1 MKRKNIASG
10 APWEKICG
18 YSRAVQIGPHIHVSG
33 TTACDKD
40 GNIIEIGNP
49 YGQTLHALSKIE
61 DALRQVGAGRNDIVR
76 TRMYVTN
83 IDQWEKIGKAH
94 AEFFGDQ
101 RPATSM
107 IEVGR
112 LISPEMLVEIEA
124 DAITSDEE

>member
-1 MKRKNIASG
+1 MKRQNISSG
-10 APWEKICG
+10 APWERICG
-18 YSRAVQIGPHIHVSG
+18 YSRAVRIGPHILVSG
-33 TTACDKD
+33 TTACDTD

-61 DALRQVGAGRNDIVR
+61 KALREVGAERNDIVR

-94 AEFFGDQ
+94 AEFFGEQ

-124 DAITSDEE
+124 DAITSE